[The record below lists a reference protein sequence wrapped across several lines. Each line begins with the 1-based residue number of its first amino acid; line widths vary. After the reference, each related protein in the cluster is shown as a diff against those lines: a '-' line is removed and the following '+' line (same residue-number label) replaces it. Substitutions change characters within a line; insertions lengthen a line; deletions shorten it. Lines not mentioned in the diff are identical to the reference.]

1 MYYVNCDFH
10 ASVASFFYSYSWWL
24 FEANKRSIFFY
35 CWKDV
40 IQPANGLF
48 GHGRACMSIYYSAIT
63 RQLVL
68 TTLIIGRDGN
78 ILSARNENCWSVRFS
93 SQDIK
98 DRSGIFCDLIG
109 LFGVHFI
116 YGSSMPLSFTLSY
129 NKTLIPLPWVFLWQW
144 KPFLDEPPFVFAKTM
159 KLLAQLIS
167 RQHCCLT
174 FWK

>member
-1 MYYVNCDFH
+1 MLLILSAVKKDHKEFAILLIVTSRFCCK
-10 ASVASFFYSYSWWL
+10 FFL
-24 FEANKRSIFFY
+24 FLKVEDHCI
-35 CWKDV
+35 
-40 IQPANGLF
+40 IQPTNGLLF
-48 GHGRACMSIYYSAIT
+48 GHGRACVSIYYSAIT

-129 NKTLIPLPWVFLWQW
+129 NITLIPLPWVFLWHGNHS
-144 KPFLDEPPFVFAKTM
+144 LM
-159 KLLAQLIS
+159 S
-167 RQHCCLT
+167 RSLFCQDNEVVGST
-174 FWK
+174 NQ